1 MGNEAVTPAPT
12 CWVSAEPR
20 RTEGERSPREGSGG
34 GALRAAPPAAHA
46 LRPPA
51 RCGRLPRRPC
61 RERPPVRGRWARRAP
76 LRRPRGAAGMR
87 GAGRRSRAPRAVAL
101 GLALLLASCV
111 QVSRSTGY
119 FELQLNSVRNVN
131 GELLNGECCDGM
143 KNPQNLDCTRDECD
157 TYVKVC
163 LKEYQAKITPVGPCN
178 YGFGS
183 TPVLGGNIFY
193 LNSHKYSHQGRTPE
207 TGRIVIPFQFAWPRS
222 FTLIIEA
229 WDWDN
234 DTKAGEDLLIERVAH
249 AGMINPEDRW
259 KTLQFNGPVAHFEVQ
274 IRVKCDENYYSA
286 LCNKFCGPRDDFV
299 GHYTCDQNGN
309 KACMEGWMGE
319 ECKQAV
325 CKQGCNL
332 LHGGCS
338 TPGECKCHYGWQ
350 GQFCDECVRYPG
362 CAHGSCNEPWQ
373 CNCETNWGGL
383 LCNKDLNYCGNHHPC
398 LNGGTCMNTEPDEY
412 RCACPDGYSGK
423 NCEIAEHACVSNPCA
438 NGGICHEISSGFKC
452 HCPSGWSG
460 PTCAIDIDE
469 CASNPCAQ
477 GGTCIDG
484 VNAFECICPQQWIG
498 ATCQLDANECEGKP
512 CVNAYSCKN
521 LIGGYYCDCIP
532 GWTGVNCHININ
544 DCHGQCQHGGTC
556 KDEVNDYRCLCP
568 RGFTGKNCETET
580 NECESNPCQNGG
592 RCKDLVNG
600 FSCLCSQGFSGVF
613 CEMDI
618 DFCEPNPCQNGA
630 KCYDLGGDYYCA
642 CPDDYDGKNCSHLK
656 DHCKNNSCKVI
667 DSCTIEVFTN
677 ATQEGIRFIS
687 SNVCGP
693 HGRCISQPGGNF
705 TCACERGFTGIYCHE
720 NINDCLGKPCKNG
733 GTCIDEVDSFRCFCS
748 SGWEGELCDT
758 NFNDCSP
765 NPCHNGGRCIDL
777 VNDFYCECK
786 NDWKGKTCHSR
797 EYQCDANTCSNGG
810 TCYDDGDTF
819 RCSCPPEWIGSTCN
833 TAKNS
838 SCIPN
843 PCMNGGTCVGSGDSF
858 SCICKEGWEGRTCT
872 QNTNDCNPH
881 PCYNGGIC
889 VDGVNWFRCECA
901 PGFAGPDCRI
911 NIDECQSSPCG
922 YGATCIDEING
933 YRCTCPPG
941 RIGPRCQEV
950 IGIGK
955 PCWHKGMTFPHGSR
969 WDQECN
975 NCHCLDGR
983 IDCTKVWCGKKP
995 CLLHKHWD
1003 NSNNQC
1009 PMGQEC
1015 QEKYMKCFQPPCTD
1029 WGECSASEPLPANI
1043 KCLPNSGY
1051 LDNDCARI
1059 TLIFNG
1065 DKVPQGTT
1073 TENICSEIRYLPA
1086 TRTVSRDRT
1095 LIILCDLSY
1104 STENAVEVA
1113 ISFVPHRDEQDNS
1126 LIQNA
1131 ANTIVNAITK
1141 RQNSTVMLA
1150 VTEVKVET
1158 IVVGNSSSDY
1168 LVPIL
1173 CAVFSI
1179 VWLTCIIVCVWWTRK
1194 RRKERE
1200 RSRPPREEGANNQW
1214 APLNPIRNPIDRSY
1228 SNKDIRYECKNFIS
1242 PQKRTCDAVEE
1253 YVEYEEEEDEEEE
1266 RDEEMDKFLSR
1277 KLTKPLPTKAS
1288 DTSESSPVKKSHQI
1302 GKMDNRSVK
1311 NVNASNFEGSRD

>member
-1 MGNEAVTPAPT
+1 
-12 CWVSAEPR
+12 
-20 RTEGERSPREGSGG
+20 
-34 GALRAAPPAAHA
+34 
-46 LRPPA
+46 
-51 RCGRLPRRPC
+51 
-61 RERPPVRGRWARRAP
+61 
-76 LRRPRGAAGMR
+76 
-87 GAGRRSRAPRAVAL
+87 
-101 GLALLLASCV
+101 
-111 QVSRSTGY
+111 
-119 FELQLNSVRNVN
+119 
-131 GELLNGECCDGM
+131 
-143 KNPQNLDCTRDECD
+143 
-157 TYVKVC
+157 
-163 LKEYQAKITPVGPCN
+163 
-178 YGFGS
+178 
-183 TPVLGGNIFY
+183 
-193 LNSHKYSHQGRTPE
+193 
-207 TGRIVIPFQFAWPRS
+207 
-222 FTLIIEA
+222 
-229 WDWDN
+229 
-234 DTKAGEDLLIERVAH
+234 
-249 AGMINPEDRW
+249 
-259 KTLQFNGPVAHFEVQ
+259 
-274 IRVKCDENYYSA
+274 
-286 LCNKFCGPRDDFV
+286 
-299 GHYTCDQNGN
+299 
-309 KACMEGWMGE
+309 
-319 ECKQAV
+319 
-325 CKQGCNL
+325 
-332 LHGGCS
+332 
-338 TPGECKCHYGWQ
+338 
-350 GQFCDECVRYPG
+350 YPG

-438 NGGICHEISSGFKC
+438 NGGTCHEISSSFKC

-477 GGTCIDG
+477 GGTCIDHI
-484 VNAFECICPQQWIG
+484 NSFECICPQQWIG

-532 GWTGVNCHININ
+532 GWKGVNCHIN
-544 DCHGQCQHGGTC
+544 T
-556 KDEVNDYRCLCP
+556 
-568 RGFTGKNCETET
+568 
-580 NECESNPCQNGG
+580 
-592 RCKDLVNG
+592 
-600 FSCLCSQGFSGVF
+600 FSVF
-613 CEMDI
+613 
-618 DFCEPNPCQNGA
+618 
-630 KCYDLGGDYYCA
+630 K
-642 CPDDYDGKNCSHLK
+642 
-656 DHCKNNSCKVI
+656 
-667 DSCTIEVFTN
+667 
-677 ATQEGIRFIS
+677 
-687 SNVCGP
+687 
-693 HGRCISQPGGNF
+693 
-705 TCACERGFTGIYCHE
+705 
-720 NINDCLGKPCKNG
+720 
-733 GTCIDEVDSFRCFCS
+733 
-748 SGWEGELCDT
+748 
-758 NFNDCSP
+758 
-765 NPCHNGGRCIDL
+765 
-777 VNDFYCECK
+777 
-786 NDWKGKTCHSR
+786 
-797 EYQCDANTCSNGG
+797 
-810 TCYDDGDTF
+810 
-819 RCSCPPEWIGSTCN
+819 
-833 TAKNS
+833 AKNS

-941 RIGPRCQEV
+941 RVGPRCQEV

-955 PCWHKGMTFPHGSR
+955 PCWLKGMTFPHGSR

-975 NCHCLDGR
+975 SCHCLDGR
-983 IDCTKVWCGKKP
+983 IDCTKVWCGRKP

-1003 NSNNQC
+1003 NSNYQC

-1015 QEKYMKCFQPPCTD
+1015 QEKYMKCFQPPCTE

-1065 DKVPQGTT
+1065 NKVPQGTT

-1086 TRTVSRDRT
+1086 SRSVSRDRT

-1131 ANTIVNAITK
+1131 ANIIVNAITK

-1173 CAVFSI
+1173 CAVFSV
-1179 VWLTCIIVCVWWTRK
+1179 VWLTCIIICVWWTRK

-1200 RSRPPREEGANNQW
+1200 RSHPPREEGANNQW

-1266 RDEEMDKFLSR
+1266 RDEEMDKFLSH

-1288 DTSESSPVKKSHQI
+1288 DASESSPVKKSLQI

-1311 NVNASNFEGSRD
+1311 NVNEIQDINA